1 MRIAYIYP
9 AIATKGGVERILVD
23 KMNHLALEKGYEVF
37 LLTYD
42 QGAHDLSF
50 PLDECVR
57 HIDLQVRTFVQYR
70 YVGLRRLW
78 EGWRRR
84 RWLRQ
89 RLLHQLDILSPDVI
103 ITTTNGEVALLNSL
117 RAGIPLV
124 IESHGGFDHVIDY
137 EQDTWIHR
145 IDIRRRYKEISRADA
160 IICLTNTDA
169 ARWIGQGFKNVHVI
183 SNIANLNPTDML
195 SDYNEKRALFVGRFS
210 IQKGIQELLAI
221 WEIVHQRYPDWTLEM
236 YGENYEQYKDS
247 VGEGF
252 CLHAP
257 TSSIFS
263 KYCESSMLLLT
274 SRWEP
279 FGLVIPEAMSCGL
292 PVVSFEGDGPCEII
306 NNGVDGYI
314 IKDRNKDEFVDKVCK
329 LIENVELR
337 QQMGK
342 NAIQKAKRYSADNI
356 IPKWRELFESL
367 MKQSKKQ

>member
-1 MRIAYIYP
+1 
-9 AIATKGGVERILVD
+9 
-23 KMNHLALEKGYEVF
+23 
-37 LLTYD
+37 
-42 QGAHDLSF
+42 
-50 PLDECVR
+50 
-57 HIDLQVRTFVQYR
+57 
-70 YVGLRRLW
+70 
-78 EGWRRR
+78 
-84 RWLRQ
+84 
-89 RLLHQLDILSPDVI
+89 LHQLDILSPDVI

-195 SDYNEKRALFVGRFS
+195 SDYNEKQALFVGRFS

-279 FGLVIPEAMSCGL
+279 FGLVIPEAMSCGV
-292 PVVSFEGDGPCEII
+292 PVVAFDCPYGPSTIIANGKDG
-306 NNGVDGYI
+306 
-314 IKDRNKDEFVDKVCK
+314 F
-329 LIENVELR
+329 LIDCYDVEAFANQLCLLMENEALR
-337 QQMGK
+337 KEMGQ
-342 NAIQKAKRYSADNI
+342 NAILSAKRFTKDKI
-356 IPKWRELFESL
+356 IPLWINLFESL
-367 MKQSKKQ
+367 IV